1 MKIANALNDW
11 VRFATAW
18 CVLVIVAITAAF
30 LPSCTDAPTA
40 LESKESTAAALG
52 REGETLLQV
61 SVWIPDADYAA
72 VAAAVVDAID
82 LAGGELDGPK
92 SWRCCWDTGCT
103 LTSGCGPELPPGCTC
118 GGASVCLD
126 CFCEPC
132 Q

>member
-1 MKIANALNDW
+1 MKIIDALYPLCW
-11 VRFATAW
+11 
-18 CVLVIVAITAAF
+18 LVVFVAI
-30 LPSCTDAPTA
+30 LSPSCTDVPTPS
-40 LESKESTAAALG
+40 LESKEATAAALE

-61 SVWIPDADYAA
+61 SVWIPDADYAV